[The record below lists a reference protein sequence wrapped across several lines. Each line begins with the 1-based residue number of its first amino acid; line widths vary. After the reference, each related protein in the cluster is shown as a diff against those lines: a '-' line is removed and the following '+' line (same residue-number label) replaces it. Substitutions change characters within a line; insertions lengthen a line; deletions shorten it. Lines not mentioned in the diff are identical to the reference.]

1 VLAAQHCLQRRA
13 SPPPCRFD
21 VVAIDADRREWLRAA
36 FGAGSACGTGRSATV
51 SYHAVPML
59 EQRIQQQ
66 FFDSADL
73 KYAAAEILAKPLADA
88 VAAVVGCITAGGKV
102 LACGNGGSASDAQ
115 HFAAEFVGRFER
127 ERPGLA
133 AIALTTDT
141 SILTA
146 IGNDYDFASIYA
158 KQVQALGVP
167 GDVLLAI
174 TTSGNSANILAAVET
189 AHAKDLTVIALTGK
203 GGGKLG
209 AMLTETDVHV
219 CVPHDRTA
227 RIQEVHIL
235 ALHCI
240 CDAVDLQLLGEQ
252 ENT

>member
-1 VLAAQHCLQRRA
+1 
-13 SPPPCRFD
+13 
-21 VVAIDADRREWLRAA
+21 
-36 FGAGSACGTGRSATV
+36 
-51 SYHAVPML
+51 ML

-73 KYAAAEILAKPLADA
+73 KYAAAEILSKPIADA
-88 VAAVVGCITAGGKV
+88 VNTVVGCITAGGKV

-146 IGNDYDFASIYA
+146 IGNDYDFNSIYS
-158 KQVQALGVP
+158 KQVQALGAP

-174 TTSGNSANILAAVET
+174 STSGNSSNVLAAVE
-189 AHAKDLTVIALTGK
+189 AARAKDMTVVALTGR
-203 GGGKLG
+203 GGGKLRERLG
-209 AMLTETDVHV
+209 ETDVHI
-219 CVPHDRTA
+219 CVPHERTA

-235 ALHCI
+235 VLHCL

>member
-1 VLAAQHCLQRRA
+1 
-13 SPPPCRFD
+13 
-21 VVAIDADRREWLRAA
+21 
-36 FGAGSACGTGRSATV
+36 
-51 SYHAVPML
+51 ML

-73 KYAAAEILAKPLADA
+73 KYAAAEVLAKPIADA
-88 VAAVVGCITAGGKV
+88 VSALVGSITAGGKV
-102 LACGNGGSASDAQ
+102 LACGNGGSAADAQ

-133 AIALTTDT
+133 AIALTTDS

-146 IGNDYDFASIYA
+146 IGNDYDFNSIFS
-158 KQVQALGVP
+158 KQVQALGAP

-174 TTSGNSANILAAVET
+174 STSGNSNNVIAAIE
-189 AHAKDLTVIALTGK
+189 AARAKEMIVIALTGHK
-203 GGGKLG
+203 GGKIRDL
-209 AMLTETDVHV
+209 LTETDVLI

-227 RIQEVHIL
+227 RIQEVHL
-235 ALHCI
+235 LTLHCL

>member
-1 VLAAQHCLQRRA
+1 
-13 SPPPCRFD
+13 
-21 VVAIDADRREWLRAA
+21 
-36 FGAGSACGTGRSATV
+36 
-51 SYHAVPML
+51 ML

-73 KYAAAEILAKPLADA
+73 KNAAAEVLAKPIADA
-88 VAAVVGCITAGGKV
+88 VGAIVGCITAGGKV

-133 AIALTTDT
+133 ALALTTDT

-146 IGNDYDFASIYA
+146 IGNDYDFNKVYS

-167 GDVLLAI
+167 GDVLIAI
-174 TTSGNSANILAAVET
+174 TTSGNSANVLAAVEA
-189 AHAKDLTVIALTGK
+189 AHAKEMTVVALTGRK
-203 GGGKLG
+203 GGKL
-209 AMLTETDVHV
+209 ATMLTETDVHI
-219 CVPHDRTA
+219 CVPHERTA

-240 CDAVDLQLLGEQ
+240 CDAVDLQLLGDQ

>member
-1 VLAAQHCLQRRA
+1 
-13 SPPPCRFD
+13 
-21 VVAIDADRREWLRAA
+21 
-36 FGAGSACGTGRSATV
+36 
-51 SYHAVPML
+51 ML

-73 KYAAAEILAKPLADA
+73 KYAAAEILSRPIADA
-88 VAAVVGCITAGGKV
+88 VSAVVGCITAGGKV

-115 HFAAEFVGRFER
+115 HFAAEFIGRFER

-133 AIALTTDT
+133 AMALTTDT
-141 SILTA
+141 SIITA
-146 IGNDYDFASIYA
+146 IGNDYDFNSIFS
-158 KQVQALGVP
+158 KQVQALGQP

-174 TTSGNSANILAAVET
+174 TTSGNSANVLEAVAA
-189 AHAKDLTVIALTGK
+189 AHAKEMTVIALTGR
-203 GGGKLG
+203 GGGK
-209 AMLTETDVHV
+209 MRERLTETDVHI
-219 CVPHDRTA
+219 CVPHERTA

-235 ALHCI
+235 ALHCL